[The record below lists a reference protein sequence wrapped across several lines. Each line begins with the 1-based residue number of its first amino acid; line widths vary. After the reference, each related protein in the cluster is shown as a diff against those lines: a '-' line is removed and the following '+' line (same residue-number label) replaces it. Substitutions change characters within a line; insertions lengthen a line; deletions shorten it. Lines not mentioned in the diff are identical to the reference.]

1 MIASRRWSRTG
12 PRRET
17 SGRHWSARRRRCPR
31 ARRRNDLVQENLP
44 EHDHGDGADLVH
56 DEIDDIAK
64 ETLHSLLLDRH
75 NILFEAVG
83 KTAKAALD
91 MGGL

>member
-1 MIASRRWSRTG
+1 MIASRRWSRT
-12 PRRET
+12 
-17 SGRHWSARRRRCPR
+17 SAPGVFRQALERAQTAVPR